1 MADTSE
7 AGEGENSQGDDDE
20 GGDEEEAEGGDDEED
35 QAYERMN
42 DGFNITNEEDGERE
56 EKFDALGAELEEEE
70 SNDKKAVE
78 KLAKKRE
85 EQLKELEVEKEA
97 KKKDK
102 KARQRNYF
110 VYVLLQS
117 TADIVKDYAGVRKKY
132 AKGKVGDAD
141 KRVYFYLRKHKLA
154 GAVQDPIVLTSNKIM
169 IGGVWCLMRTNKE
182 LEEENTIWDL
192 GKVDGDTIMFAMGG
206 IAALNAINQQA
217 LKTKLK

>member
-102 KARQRNYF
+102 KARQR
-110 VYVLLQS
+110 
-117 TADIVKDYAGVRKKY
+117 
-132 AKGKVGDAD
+132 
-141 KRVYFYLRKHKLA
+141 
-154 GAVQDPIVLTSNKIM
+154 
-169 IGGVWCLMRTNKE
+169 
-182 LEEENTIWDL
+182 
-192 GKVDGDTIMFAMGG
+192 VDGDTIMFAMGG

-217 LKTKLK
+217 LKTKLKVYKYMPGFVKLDGNRLTKMRGNTPIASGHLYTTLSRYLNKPTLDYK